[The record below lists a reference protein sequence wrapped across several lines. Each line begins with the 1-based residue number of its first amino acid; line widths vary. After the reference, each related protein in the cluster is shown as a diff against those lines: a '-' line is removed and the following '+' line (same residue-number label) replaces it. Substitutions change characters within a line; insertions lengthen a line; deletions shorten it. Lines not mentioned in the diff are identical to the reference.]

1 MHAVTCDMLRAHTA
15 GVMAMVGAGARA
27 GGAYA
32 CIGVG
37 GAYRPVQC
45 CRDTVLRVE
54 PSLHSQRLSS

>member
-1 MHAVTCDMLRAHTA
+1 MHMYVRYHASVLLFCMK
-15 GVMAMVGAGARA
+15 VGAGARA